1 MSVPVANV
9 QTAATFLTVLF
20 SHLLTSEQDYA
31 YAGRR

>member
-20 SHLLTSEQDYA
+20 WHLLTSEQDYA